1 MVRGRAPVADG
12 FAARD
17 GESAEPGAEVLE
29 EGTFSAVRAH
39 ALGAQQD
46 THVLVRCLQQ
56 LCLQLSVPNR
66 LRQLRRTSHRQL
78 SVSQCRLIRR
88 RRRCCSGR
96 EIHQVCTLTL
106 NPGPT
111 ACMNSP
117 DAAKLTTAKEPT

>member
-12 FAARD
+12 LAARD
-17 GESAEPGAEVLE
+17 GEAAEPGAEVLE

-78 SVSQCRLIRR
+78 SVTECRL
-88 RRRCCSGR
+88 CS
-96 EIHQVCTLTL
+96 
-106 NPGPT
+106 
-111 ACMNSP
+111 
-117 DAAKLTTAKEPT
+117 